1 MLILHICVGLPQGKH
16 GEVPWLC
23 EVRPEGDQ
31 GNVTEIPE
39 IGCVTIPGSGPNLDQ
54 QLVQ

>member
-1 MLILHICVGLPQGKH
+1 MLILHICVSLPQGKH